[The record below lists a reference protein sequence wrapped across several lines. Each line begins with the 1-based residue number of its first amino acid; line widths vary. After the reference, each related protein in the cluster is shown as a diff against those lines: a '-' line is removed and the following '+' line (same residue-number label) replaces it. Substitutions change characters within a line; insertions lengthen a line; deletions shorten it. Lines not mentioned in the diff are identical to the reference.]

1 MTDAKQS
8 NLGTEHITSPHVP
21 FEAQGTLGAQNID
34 RSPVGKGGHIE
45 HVKVKYRSDVDLSQ
59 DNIEKYLK
67 GNNGQTKRTE
77 SPGVKQKSRLAGSSQ
92 GEKLKKA
99 GKKVTHRENDNQLRL
114 TGRTIIEGSQE

>member
-8 NLGTEHITSPHVP
+8 NLGTQHITTPHGP
-21 FEAQGTLGAQNID
+21 YEAQGTLGAQSID
-34 RSPVGKGGHIE
+34 RSPVGKGGHVE
-45 HVKVKYRSDVDLSQ
+45 HVKVKYRGDVDQSQ

-67 GNNGQTKRTE
+67 GNNGKRTE
-77 SPGVKQKSRLAGSSQ
+77 SPGAKQKSRLAGSSQ